1 MPFEWRDCILTMAV
15 GQVVTTQTGLHL
27 WSYTATSTKV
37 TKEESREDAVRKH
50 GLKVVSVEV
59 WSLWIHSP
67 MRSAIVWRE
76 IPQWIP
82 SVVLSCEFSF
92 RHWSDHHNGYTI
104 CSGCRLLTAD
114 PRQAVQQ
121 ACPETLDEDAIDP
134 HFCIFFSSE
143 DISADLQHFACQDV
157 WCEDQRLVKNGSLR
171 VRLLAQL
178 IYMRFCFDFTL
189 IQWWLIRSFLADH
202 CHYAQWIRQI
212 FFWNSGLPGQHG
224 RVGGGRFQ
232 WCRVVET
239 WIGGGKRNS
248 YRNRKT
254 LRVWKAFLCI
264 FPTTFFLFMLTMLI
278 FNLRYMGVAQIRAP
292 QWLRIAEGFK
302 TQGGPNS
309 SCRVKGSFHLCC
321 QEGFL
326 PMLEEYE
333 VSTEDAQALCA
344 KVLEATR
351 QFSGWKVFYPMIN
364 VI

>member
-134 HFCIFFSSE
+134 HFCILFSSE

-212 FFWNSGLPGQHG
+212 FFLKLRTTWPTWPCRWWKISMMQSRWDVNWRWQTKQLQKPENIEGLEGIFMHFSYDFFSFSCWPCW
-224 RVGGGRFQ
+224 FL
-232 WCRVVET
+232 T
-239 WIGGGKRNS
+239 WD
-248 YRNRKT
+248 T
-254 LRVWKAFLCI
+254 WVWLKSE
-264 FPTTFFLFMLTMLI
+264 P
-278 FNLRYMGVAQIRAP
+278 
-292 QWLRIAEGFK
+292 
-302 TQGGPNS
+302 PN
-309 SCRVKGSFHLCC
+309 
-321 QEGFL
+321 
-326 PMLEEYE
+326 
-333 VSTEDAQALCA
+333 
-344 KVLEATR
+344 
-351 QFSGWKVFYPMIN
+351 GWE
-364 VI
+364 